1 MKDTLTKSFAIILSS
16 CIAGVVFADNS
27 NLNNQYVGD
36 QALYNDS
43 DQSNGPKDK
52 KRKPKRPPPLP
63 QQAFVDVNGDGSL
76 DKVAW
81 GSPRHSVSVTFLG
94 YGDGTFSKKG
104 VFHGDK
110 HLPKKAPKILN
121 FADVTNDGRADKI
134 VTVVPPMKK
143 PRPRPD
149 DHDVTAD
156 PHPKPK
162 PKHPPK
168 TLVYLGMAD
177 GTFSK
182 RPVGIEGE

>member
-1 MKDTLTKSFAIILSS
+1 MNNNLTKSFALILSS
-16 CIAGVVFADNS
+16 CIASIVFADNNILHDLNEGDPLVYS
-27 NLNNQYVGD
+27 NAD
-36 QALYNDS
+36 QPND
-43 DQSNGPKDK
+43 PKDK

-63 QQAFVDVNGDGSL
+63 QQVFVDVNGDGSL

-81 GSPRHSVSVTFLG
+81 GSPRHSLSVTFLG
-94 YGDGTFSKKG
+94 YGDGTFIKKG
-104 VFHGDK
+104 LFHGDK

-134 VTVVPPMKK
+134 VTVMPPMKK

-149 DHDVTAD
+149 DHDATAD

-182 RPVGIEGE
+182 RPMGITND

>member
-1 MKDTLTKSFAIILSS
+1 MKNTVTKSFALLLST
-16 CIAGVVFADNS
+16 CICGIVSAENTT
-27 NLNNQYVGD
+27 LNDQYTV
-36 QALYNDS
+36 
-43 DQSNGPKDK
+43 DQSSYINPDQPGDPKDK

-63 QQAFVDVNGDGSL
+63 RQAFVDINGDGSL

-81 GSPRHSVSVTFLG
+81 GSPRHSKSVTFLG
-94 YGDGTFSKKG
+94 YGDGTFSKKAI
-104 VFHGDK
+104 FHGDK

-134 VTVVPPMKK
+134 VTVMPPMKK

-149 DHDVTAD
+149 DHGATAD
-156 PHPKPK
+156 PKPN

-177 GTFSK
+177 GSFSK
-182 RPVGIEGE
+182 KPVGVASE

>member
-1 MKDTLTKSFAIILSS
+1 MTNILTKSVALVVSS
-16 CIAGVVFADNS
+16 LVASAVVADNRLS
-27 NLNNQYVGD
+27 EAQYTSETSININP
-36 QALYNDS
+36 NDP
-43 DQSNGPKDK
+43 NGKDK

-63 QQAFVDVNGDGSL
+63 RQAFVDVNGDGNL

-81 GSPRHSVSVTFLG
+81 GSPRHSLSVTFLG
-94 YGDGTFSKKG
+94 YGDGPFSKKG
-104 VFHGDK
+104 IFHGDK

-149 DHDVTAD
+149 DHDISMD
-156 PHPKPK
+156 PKPK

-168 TLVYLGMAD
+168 TLIYLGMAD

-182 RPVGIEGE
+182 RPLGLESE